1 MIKHEDGKHCP
12 KCETTQTMFA
22 SEETCIKCDFAVDV
36 DKGKQA
42 RIAATKP
49 KRTPAVIAS
58 NVKAWNENAEKVVAK
73 ATEKPSKRELAAQKI
88 IEDEKIAADAFDPKE
103 EAKTELMRREL
114 CRRRLL
120 PFVERFNDQYEA
132 GWVHKDI
139 CARLEQFSK
148 DVAERKS
155 PRLMLFMP
163 PRHGKSELA
172 SKTFPGWHLGRHPD
186 HEVISCSY
194 TGDLAMDFSRKV
206 RELLRD
212 KRYHQVFKDT
222 HLDKDSQSAQRW
234 NTTSRGGYVA
244 AGVGGPIT
252 GRGAHVLIID
262 DPIKNRDDAESE
274 TNRSSIWN
282 WYTSTA
288 YTRLA
293 PGGGVLIILTRWHD
307 DDLAGR
313 LLTKMKEK
321 EGDEWDVIQYPA
333 LATEDELFR
342 KKGDALHPERY
353 DETALQRIKR
363 AVGPRDWS
371 ALYQQNPVADD
382 GEYFTRDMFRWYSA
396 AERPPLDELHCY
408 TSWDLAI
415 GKNEAND
422 FTVGITVGVDRQDN
436 IWVLDIKRFKKGS
449 LEIVEAILDMW
460 VRWKSKITG
469 VERGQIEM
477 AIGPLLNQRIR
488 ERSLYSFFY
497 EGLKPGKRDKQTRAR
512 SIQGRM
518 QQGMVYFPKGDDTVQ
533 IMVNEFLRFPMGVH
547 DDCVDALAWIGL
559 MLDDIVSPRAPV
571 KKPVLGWREKRL
583 GALLSGTI
591 KRSSMSS

>member
-1 MIKHEDGKHCP
+1 MIKHKKGKHCP
-12 KCETTQTMFA
+12 KCETDQTLFA
-22 SEETCIKCDFAVDV
+22 SEDTCVKCDFAQDV
-36 DKGKQA
+36 TDSEQA
-42 RIAATKP
+42 RKEAVPKKPLVAKLKRKKPTKAVDGPTHREIAA
-49 KRTPAVIAS
+49 
-58 NVKAWNENAEKVVAK
+58 
-73 ATEKPSKRELAAQKI
+73 QQI
-88 IEDEKIAADAFDPKE
+88 IEDEKAAADAFDAKE
-103 EAKTELMRREL
+103 EAKLELMRREL

-139 CARLEQFSK
+139 CSRLEQFSK

-212 KRYHQVFKDT
+212 KRYHQVFRDT

-313 LLTKMKEK
+313 LLTKMKEN

-333 LATEDELFR
+333 LATEDEPFR
-342 KKGDALHPERY
+342 KKDEALHPERY
-353 DETALQRIKR
+353 DETALLRIKR

-382 GEYFTRDMFRWYSA
+382 GEYFTRDMFRWYAPS
-396 AERPPLDELHCY
+396 ERPNLDELHTY
-408 TSWDLAI
+408 TAWDLAI

-422 FTVGITVGVDRQDN
+422 FTVGITVGVDQRDN
-436 IWVLDIKRFKKGS
+436 IYILDIKRFRKGS
-449 LEIVEAILDMW
+449 LEIIEAILDMY

-469 VERGQIEM
+469 IERGQIEM

-518 QQGMVYFPKGDDTVQ
+518 QQGMVYFPKGDDSVQ

-559 MLDDIVSPRAPV
+559 MLDDIVTPRAPV
-571 KKPVLGWREKRL
+571 KKQVLGWRDKRL
-583 GALLSGTI
+583 GAILSANI
-591 KRSSMSS
+591 KRSSMSA

>member
-1 MIKHEDGKHCP
+1 MIKYKEGKQCP
-12 KCETTQTMFA
+12 KCNTTQTMFA
-22 SEETCIKCDFAVDV
+22 STDTCVKCDFATDV
-36 DKGKQA
+36 ISSEAARKEAKPKVTPKVIKGVPAHRGAVKESVKELVSKQA
-42 RIAATKP
+42 ANQAAK
-49 KRTPAVIAS
+49 
-58 NVKAWNENAEKVVAK
+58 
-73 ATEKPSKRELAAQKI
+73 QI
-88 IEDEKIAADAFDPKE
+88 IEDEIAAADAFDAKE
-103 EAKTELMRREL
+103 EAKLELMRREL

-212 KRYHQVFKDT
+212 QRYHQVFKDT
-222 HLDKDSQSAQRW
+222 KLDKDSQSAQRW
-234 NTTSRGGYVA
+234 NTTNRGGYVA

-313 LLTKMKEK
+313 LLTKMKEN

-333 LATEDELFR
+333 LATEDEPFR
-342 KKGDALHPERY
+342 KKDEALHPERY
-353 DETALQRIKR
+353 DETALLRIKR

-371 ALYQQNPVADD
+371 ALYQQNPV
-382 GEYFTRDMFRWYSA
+382 
-396 AERPPLDELHCY
+396 
-408 TSWDLAI
+408 
-415 GKNEAND
+415 
-422 FTVGITVGVDRQDN
+422 
-436 IWVLDIKRFKKGS
+436 
-449 LEIVEAILDMW
+449 
-460 VRWKSKITG
+460 
-469 VERGQIEM
+469 
-477 AIGPLLNQRIR
+477 
-488 ERSLYSFFY
+488 LYSY
-497 EGLKPGKRDKQTRAR
+497 
-512 SIQGRM
+512 I
-518 QQGMVYFPKGDDTVQ
+518 
-533 IMVNEFLRFPMGVH
+533 PM
-547 DDCVDALAWIGL
+547 C
-559 MLDDIVSPRAPV
+559 
-571 KKPVLGWREKRL
+571 
-583 GALLSGTI
+583 LLQHHILSL
-591 KRSSMSS
+591 